1 MLCLVCFGGRLFV
14 CNKSFCLSEKKNI
27 FYFLFFGI
35 SIFIISIFIISI
47 FIISIFIIS
56 IAVLLLFC
64 VGVG

>member
-47 FIISIFIIS
+47 FIISI
-56 IAVLLLFC
+56 AVLLLFC